1 MGDIQDDI
9 KNKAE
14 EFGGK
19 AKEGL
24 GNVTD
29 NEKLEAE
36 GKADQTKADIKQ
48 GIEEL
53 GDKVKEA
60 CDKILGAFQDEKK

>member
-36 GKADQTKADIKQ
+36 GKADQTKSDIKQ

-60 CDKILGAFQDEKK
+60 GDKILGAFQDEKK

>member
-1 MGDIQDDI
+1 MGDIKNDI

-24 GNVTD
+24 GDVTD
-29 NEKLEAE
+29 NEKLENE
-36 GKADQTKADIKQ
+36 GKADQTKSDIKQ

-60 CDKILGAFQDEKK
+60 GDKILGAFQDEKK

>member
-24 GNVTD
+24 GDLTD
-29 NEKLEAE
+29 NEKLENE
-36 GKADQTKADIKQ
+36 GKADQTKSDIKQ

-60 CDKILGAFQDEKK
+60 GDKVLGAFQDEKK

>member
-1 MGDIQDDI
+1 MGDVQDDI

-60 CDKILGAFQDEKK
+60 GDKILGAFQDEKK